1 MILYKYTP
9 YEAGRKII
17 AWNPIGFACASDF
30 NDPFEL
36 TGYPREET
44 ETPVLQFFANIRADA
59 KRGIWVRNSAILCL
73 TRSPLNPLMWAHY
86 AEAHRGFVIGF
97 DVNVSGFTSTDANLL
112 PAQFGSMIYT
122 EQRPKHKLVT
132 SALMQ
137 VGSEISYRPELL
149 EKLQRLFLY
158 KPLCWSYEQE
168 VRIVKCVKGIEYTE
182 ELPSETFTLLLLG
195 DRRLYLLALPDD
207 AIREVYLGV
216 RNPIIA
222 QGEIQSFAAEMHKHH
237 ANARLLRCVVGETEW
252 TLESKEVELWRHTA
266 LARGISCKATA
277 GQTC

>member
-1 MILYKYTP
+1 MILYKYAP

-17 AWNPIGFACASDF
+17 TGNSIGFACASDF

-36 TGYPREET
+36 TGYPLEEAAN
-44 ETPVLQFFANIRADA
+44 PVLQFFANIRADV

-122 EQRPKHKLVT
+122 EQKPKHKLVT

-137 VGSEISYRPELL
+137 VGGEISYRPELL

-158 KPLCWSYEQE
+158 KPLCWSYEEE
-168 VRIVKCVKGIEYTE
+168 VRIVKCVKGIEHAA
-182 ELPSETFTLLLLG
+182 ELPSGTFTLLPLG
-195 DRRLYLLALPDD
+195 DRQLYLLALPDD
-207 AIREVYLGV
+207 AVREVYLGV
-216 RNPIIA
+216 RNPIID
-222 QGEIQSFAAEMHKHH
+222 QGEVQSFAAVMRKHH
-237 ANARLLRCVVGETEW
+237 ANARLLRCMVGEAEW
-252 TLESKEVELWRHTA
+252 TLESKDVELWRCTA
-266 LARGISCKATA
+266 LRSGVSCKATA
-277 GQTC
+277 GETC